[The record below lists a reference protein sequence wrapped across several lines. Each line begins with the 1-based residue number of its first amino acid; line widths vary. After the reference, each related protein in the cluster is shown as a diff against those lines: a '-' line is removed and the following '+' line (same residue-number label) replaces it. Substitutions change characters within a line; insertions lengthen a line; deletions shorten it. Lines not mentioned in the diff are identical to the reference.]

1 VVLIEN
7 GIGLGIDIE
16 TGGEGI
22 YDEPDSDFDPD
33 FDLEWAHPAR
43 GFMSRKTNDISPAV
57 GKGPP
62 MTVVGVSLLR
72 WLALFALLWW
82 VLTEGRT
89 GAWGLGLVF
98 VVLGLGSAV
107 AVRIGPNGWR
117 APVRLSWIGLL
128 RLAPYFVWQ
137 SLSGGVDVALR
148 ALMPGL
154 RLAPDLIDYR
164 LRLPPGPAPV
174 LLASLVSLT
183 PGTLAFVN
191 DDSLRVHVLDIGDF
205 DQARLAR
212 MEQLVAGAFGIEVA
226 DP

>member
-1 VVLIEN
+1 
-7 GIGLGIDIE
+7 
-16 TGGEGI
+16 
-22 YDEPDSDFDPD
+22 
-33 FDLEWAHPAR
+33 
-43 GFMSRKTNDISPAV
+43 MSRDANDNSPAV
-57 GKGPP
+57 AKGAA
-62 MTVVGVSLLR
+62 MTVISGTLLR
-72 WLALFALLWW
+72 WLVLFALLWW

-89 GAWGLGLVF
+89 DAWGLGLVF
-98 VVLGLGSAV
+98 IMLGLASAV
-107 AVRIGPNGWR
+107 AVRIGPEGWR
-117 APVRLSWIGLL
+117 VPARLSWIGLL

-137 SLSGGVDVALR
+137 SLIGGIDVALR
-148 ALMPGL
+148 ALTPRL

-212 MEQLVAGAFGIEVA
+212 LEQLVAGAFGIEVA
-226 DP
+226 DL

>member
-1 VVLIEN
+1 MLRWYRASITVGPDAGAMPALISPSE
-7 GIGLGIDIE
+7 IPRE
-16 TGGEGI
+16 
-22 YDEPDSDFDPD
+22 
-33 FDLEWAHPAR
+33 
-43 GFMSRKTNDISPAV
+43 GFMSRDANDNSPAV
-57 GKGPP
+57 AKGAA
-62 MTVVGVSLLR
+62 MTVISGTLLR
-72 WLALFALLWW
+72 WLVLFALLWW

-89 GAWGLGLVF
+89 DAWGLGLVF
-98 VVLGLGSAV
+98 IMLGLASAV
-107 AVRIGPNGWR
+107 AVRIGPEGWR
-117 APVRLSWIGLL
+117 VPARLSWIGLL

-137 SLSGGVDVALR
+137 SLIGGIDVALR
-148 ALMPGL
+148 ALTPRL

-191 DDSLRVHVLDIGDF
+191 DESLRVHVLDIGDF

-212 MEQLVAGAFGIEVA
+212 LEQLVAGAFGIEVA